1 MTVPLRILPPRL
13 LLDVALV
20 VQSAQCCSKIHAPKT
35 GQKTRSANAREPRH
49 EGSGLRHPRPAPDA
63 PITKAVIAAAGSGT
77 RFLPATKA
85 IPKEM
90 IPLID
95 RPIVQYVVEELAESG
110 IEDVVFV
117 SRWDKKVLEDHFDQH
132 PTLEDSLAATG
143 RQRYLEATRRPG
155 ELANVAYIRQR
166 GPYGNGTPALN
177 AGHLVGDA
185 PFVYAFG
192 DDLVSSGVPFT
203 RQLIDQY
210 RKTPGV
216 ILGAQEV
223 HRDEVPNYGMI
234 ETNQDLRVTR
244 IVEKPTPAEVTS
256 TLVGFGRYILPPE
269 VVDILRETRP
279 GKDDELWL
287 MDAVDSYMRQGGH
300 VYACP
305 VSGGRWLTTGDP
317 VNYLEA
323 LFHYAL
329 RRDDL
334 KDHVARI
341 VRRVAA
347 ELGED
352 RTNNTA

>member
-1 MTVPLRILPPRL
+1 M
-13 LLDVALV
+13 AL
-20 VQSAQCCSKIHAPKT
+20 A
-35 GQKTRSANAREPRH
+35 
-49 EGSGLRHPRPAPDA
+49 RPAPDA

-110 IEDVVFV
+110 VRDVVFV

-132 PTLEDSLAATG
+132 PTLEDALANTG
-143 RQRYLEATRRPG
+143 KRRYLEETRRAG
-155 ELANVAYIRQR
+155 ELVNAAYIRQR
-166 GPYGNGTPALN
+166 GVYGNGTPALN
-177 AGHLVGDA
+177 AGHLLGDG

-192 DDLVSSGVPFT
+192 DDLVCSTVPFT
-203 RQLIDQY
+203 RQLIAQY

-223 HRDEVPNYGMI
+223 PAEEVPNYGMI
-234 ETNQDLRVTR
+234 ETDGDLRVTR
-244 IVEKPTPAEVTS
+244 IVEKPAPKAVTS
-256 TLVGFGRYILPPE
+256 TLVGFGRYILPRE
-269 VVDILRETRP
+269 IIDILSELP
-279 GKDDELWL
+279 AGKDGELWL
-287 MDAVDSYMRQGGH
+287 MDAIDAYMLRGGH

-305 VSGGRWLTTGDP
+305 VQNGRWLTTGDP
-317 VNYLEA
+317 VNYLET

-334 KDHVARI
+334 KDDVARI
-341 VRRVAA
+341 VRRIARDLDA
-347 ELGED
+347 
-352 RTNNTA
+352 

>member
-1 MTVPLRILPPRL
+1 M
-13 LLDVALV
+13 AL
-20 VQSAQCCSKIHAPKT
+20 T
-35 GQKTRSANAREPRH
+35 
-49 EGSGLRHPRPAPDA
+49 RPAPDA

-110 IEDVVFV
+110 VRDVVFV

-132 PTLEDSLAATG
+132 PTLEEALATPDK
-143 RQRYLEATRRPG
+143 RRYLEATRRAG
-155 ELANVAYIRQR
+155 ELVNAAYIRQR
-166 GPYGNGTPALN
+166 GVYGNGTPALN
-177 AGHLVGDA
+177 AGHLLGDG

-192 DDLVSSGVPFT
+192 DDLVSSTVPFT
-203 RQLIDQY
+203 RQLIAQY

-223 HRDEVPNYGMI
+223 PAEEVPSYGMI
-234 ETNQDLRVTR
+234 ETDGDLRVTR
-244 IVEKPTPAEVTS
+244 IVEKPRPEAVTS
-256 TLVGFGRYILPPE
+256 TLVGFGRYILPRE
-269 VVDILRETRP
+269 IIDILSELP
-279 GKDDELWL
+279 AGKDGELWL
-287 MDAVDSYMRQGGH
+287 MDAIDAYMLRGGH

-305 VSGGRWLTTGDP
+305 VQKGRWLTTGDP
-317 VNYLEA
+317 VNYLET

-334 KDHVARI
+334 KDDVERIIRRIAR
-341 VRRVAA
+341 
-347 ELGED
+347 ELES
-352 RTNNTA
+352 

>member
-1 MTVPLRILPPRL
+1 MAASR
-13 LLDVALV
+13 
-20 VQSAQCCSKIHAPKT
+20 
-35 GQKTRSANAREPRH
+35 
-49 EGSGLRHPRPAPDA
+49 
-63 PITKAVIAAAGSGT
+63 ITKAVIAAAGSGT

-95 RPIVQYVVEELAESG
+95 RPIIQYLVEELAASG

-132 PTLEDSLAATG
+132 PTLEDSLAASG
-143 RQRYLEATRRPG
+143 KERHLEEIRRPG

-177 AGHLVGDA
+177 AAPLLGDQ

-192 DDLVSSGVPFT
+192 DDLVSSEVPFT
-203 RQLIDQY
+203 RQLIEQY

-223 HRDEVPNYGMI
+223 PTSEVPNYGMI
-234 ETNQDLRVTR
+234 EVDDGMRVTK
-244 IVEKPTPAEVTS
+244 IVEKPVPAAVTS
-256 TLVGFGRYILPPE
+256 NLVGFGRYILPPE
-269 VVDILRETRP
+269 VPALLGQIPT
-279 GKDDELWL
+279 GKGGELWL
-287 MDAVDSYMRQGGH
+287 MDAIEAYMHRGGA

-305 VSGGRWLTTGDP
+305 VRGGRWLTTGDP

-323 LFHYAL
+323 LFHYGLA
-329 RRDDL
+329 RDDL
-334 KDHVARI
+334 KDDLARMI
-341 VRRVAA
+341 KRLAA
-347 ELGED
+347 GL
-352 RTNNTA
+352 

>member
-1 MTVPLRILPPRL
+1 MTL
-13 LLDVALV
+13 A
-20 VQSAQCCSKIHAPKT
+20 
-35 GQKTRSANAREPRH
+35 
-49 EGSGLRHPRPAPDA
+49 RPAADA

-95 RPIVQYVVEELAESG
+95 RPIIQYVVEELAASG
-110 IEDVVFV
+110 VRDVVFV

-132 PTLEDSLAATG
+132 PTLEDALATTG
-143 RQRYLEATRRPG
+143 KQRYLEATRRAG
-155 ELANVAYIRQR
+155 ELVNAAYIRQR
-166 GPYGNGTPALN
+166 GVYGNGTPALN
-177 AGHLVGDA
+177 AGHLLGDA

-192 DDLVSSGVPFT
+192 DDLVSSAVPFT
-203 RQLIDQY
+203 RQLIAQY

-223 HRDEVPNYGMI
+223 PPDEVPHYGMI
-234 ETNQDLRVTR
+234 ETDGDLRVTR
-244 IVEKPTPAEVTS
+244 IVEKPAPAAVTS
-256 TLVGFGRYILPPE
+256 TLVGFGRYVLPRE
-269 VVDILRETRP
+269 IIDILGKIP
-279 GKDDELWL
+279 AGKDGELWL
-287 MDAVDSYMRQGGH
+287 MDAIDAYMAHGGH

-305 VSGGRWLTTGDP
+305 VRGGRWLTTGDP

-334 KDHVARI
+334 KGDVARI
-341 VRRVAA
+341 VRRIAG
-347 ELGED
+347 ELDGES
-352 RTNNTA
+352 APAG

>member
-1 MTVPLRILPPRL
+1 MALP
-13 LLDVALV
+13 
-20 VQSAQCCSKIHAPKT
+20 K
-35 GQKTRSANAREPRH
+35 
-49 EGSGLRHPRPAPDA
+49 PAPDA

-95 RPIVQYVVEELAESG
+95 RPIIQYVVEELAASG
-110 IEDVVFV
+110 VRDVVFV

-132 PTLEDSLAATG
+132 PTLEEALATPG
-143 RQRYLEATRRPG
+143 KRRYLEATRRAG
-155 ELANVAYIRQR
+155 ELVNAAYIRQR
-166 GPYGNGTPALN
+166 GVYGNGTPALN
-177 AGHLVGDA
+177 AGHLLGDA

-192 DDLVSSGVPFT
+192 DDLVSCAVPFT
-203 RQLIDQY
+203 RQLIAQY

-223 HRDEVPNYGMI
+223 PPDEVPHYGMI
-234 ETNQDLRVTR
+234 ETDRELRVTR
-244 IVEKPTPAEVTS
+244 IVEKPARAAVTS
-256 TLVGFGRYILPPE
+256 TLVGFGRYILPRE
-269 VVDILRETRP
+269 IIDILGEIP
-279 GKDDELWL
+279 AGKDGELWL
-287 MDAVDSYMRQGGH
+287 VDAIDAYMARGGH

-305 VSGGRWLTTGDP
+305 VRGGRWLTTGDP

-334 KDHVARI
+334 KEDLVRI
-341 VRRVAA
+341 VRRIAR
-347 ELGED
+347 ELDGRGIETD
-352 RTNNTA
+352 

>member
-1 MTVPLRILPPRL
+1 M
-13 LLDVALV
+13 AL
-20 VQSAQCCSKIHAPKT
+20 A
-35 GQKTRSANAREPRH
+35 
-49 EGSGLRHPRPAPDA
+49 RPAPDA

-110 IEDVVFV
+110 VRDVVFV

-132 PTLEDSLAATG
+132 PTLEDALANTG
-143 RQRYLEATRRPG
+143 KRRYLEETRRAG
-155 ELANVAYIRQR
+155 ELVNAAYIRQR
-166 GPYGNGTPALN
+166 GVYGNGTPALN
-177 AGHLVGDA
+177 AGHLLGDG

-192 DDLVSSGVPFT
+192 DDLVSSTVPFT
-203 RQLIDQY
+203 RQLIAQY

-223 HRDEVPNYGMI
+223 PEEEVPSYGMI
-234 ETNQDLRVTR
+234 ETDGDLRVTR
-244 IVEKPTPAEVTS
+244 IVEKPARKAVTS
-256 TLVGFGRYILPPE
+256 TLVGFGRYILPRE
-269 VVDILRETRP
+269 IIDILSELP
-279 GKDDELWL
+279 AGKDGELWL
-287 MDAVDSYMRQGGH
+287 MDAIDAYMLRGGH

-305 VSGGRWLTTGDP
+305 VQNGRWLTTGDP
-317 VNYLEA
+317 VNYLET

-334 KDHVARI
+334 KDDVARI
-341 VRRVAA
+341 VRRIARDLDA
-347 ELGED
+347 
-352 RTNNTA
+352 

>member
-1 MTVPLRILPPRL
+1 M
-13 LLDVALV
+13 AL
-20 VQSAQCCSKIHAPKT
+20 A
-35 GQKTRSANAREPRH
+35 
-49 EGSGLRHPRPAPDA
+49 RPAPDA

-110 IEDVVFV
+110 VRDVVFV

-132 PTLEDSLAATG
+132 PTLEDALANTG
-143 RQRYLEATRRPG
+143 KRRYLEETRRAG
-155 ELANVAYIRQR
+155 ELVNAAYIRQR
-166 GPYGNGTPALN
+166 GVYGNGTPALN
-177 AGHLVGDA
+177 AGHLLGDG

-192 DDLVSSGVPFT
+192 DDLVSSTVPFT
-203 RQLIDQY
+203 RQLIAQY

-223 HRDEVPNYGMI
+223 PAEEVPNYGMI
-234 ETNQDLRVTR
+234 ETDGDLRVTR
-244 IVEKPTPAEVTS
+244 IVEKPASKAVTS
-256 TLVGFGRYILPPE
+256 TLVGFGRYILPHE
-269 VVDILRETRP
+269 IIDILSELP
-279 GKDDELWL
+279 AGKDGELWL
-287 MDAVDSYMRQGGH
+287 MDAIDAYMLRGGH

-305 VSGGRWLTTGDP
+305 VQNGRWLTTGDP
-317 VNYLEA
+317 VNYLET

-334 KDHVARI
+334 KDDVARI
-341 VRRVAA
+341 VRRIARDL
-347 ELGED
+347 ES
-352 RTNNTA
+352 

>member
-1 MTVPLRILPPRL
+1 M
-13 LLDVALV
+13 AL
-20 VQSAQCCSKIHAPKT
+20 A
-35 GQKTRSANAREPRH
+35 EP
-49 EGSGLRHPRPAPDA
+49 AADA

-95 RPIVQYVVEELAESG
+95 RPIIQYVVEELAASG

-132 PTLEDSLAATG
+132 PTLEDALSATG
-143 RQRYLEATRRPG
+143 KQHYLEATRRPV
-155 ELANVAYIRQR
+155 ELVNAAYIRQR

-177 AGHLVGDA
+177 AGRLMGDA

-192 DDLVSSGVPFT
+192 DDLVSSDVPFT

-210 RKTPGV
+210 RLTPGV
-216 ILGAQEV
+216 ILGAQRV
-223 HRDEVPNYGMI
+223 PRAEVPNYGMI
-234 ETNQDLRVTR
+234 ETDENLRVTR
-244 IVEKPTPAEVTS
+244 VVEKPAPADVTS

-269 VVDILRETRP
+269 VVDILAKTP
-279 GKDDELWL
+279 VGKDDELWL
-287 MDAVDSYMRQGGH
+287 MDAIDAYTRNGGS

-305 VSGGRWLTTGDP
+305 VQGGRWLTTGDP

-323 LFHYAL
+323 LFHYGL
-329 RRDDL
+329 RRADL
-334 KDHVARI
+334 KDDMARI
-341 VRRVAA
+341 VRRIAA
-347 ELGED
+347 QLD
-352 RTNNTA
+352 

>member
-1 MTVPLRILPPRL
+1 MAASR
-13 LLDVALV
+13 
-20 VQSAQCCSKIHAPKT
+20 
-35 GQKTRSANAREPRH
+35 
-49 EGSGLRHPRPAPDA
+49 
-63 PITKAVIAAAGSGT
+63 ITKAVIAVAGSGT

-95 RPIVQYVVEELAESG
+95 RPIIQYLVEELAASG

-117 SRWDKKVLEDHFDQH
+117 TRWDKKVLEDHFDQH
-132 PTLEDSLAATG
+132 PTLEDA
-143 RQRYLEATRRPG
+143 LEASGKEHHLAEARRPG
-155 ELANVAYIRQR
+155 ELVNVAYIRQK

-177 AGHLVGDA
+177 AAPLLGGQ

-192 DDLVSSGVPFT
+192 DDLVSSDVPFT
-203 RQLIDQY
+203 RQLIEQY

-223 HRDEVPNYGMI
+223 PTAEVPKYGMI
-234 ETNQDLRVTR
+234 EVDTEMRVTR
-244 IVEKPTPAEVTS
+244 IVEKPEPAAVTS
-256 TLVGFGRYILPPE
+256 NLVGFGRYILPAE
-269 VVDILRETRP
+269 VTDLLGGIPP
-279 GKDDELWL
+279 GKDGELWL
-287 MDAVDSYMRQGGH
+287 MDAIEAYMRQGGA

-305 VSGGRWLTTGDP
+305 VRGGRWLTTGDP

-334 KDHVARI
+334 KDDLARI
-341 VRRVAA
+341 IKRLA
-347 ELGED
+347 EGL
-352 RTNNTA
+352 